1 MASFDV
7 RVVNDDQEGIRGAR
21 VVLGF
26 TSVLMGMT
34 DEKYTDSDG
43 YAEFDRYDE
52 GEVEVFVDG
61 SSYGNYLYEN
71 DGGITITI

>member
-7 RVVNDDQEGIRGAR
+7 HVVNDDQEGIKGIR

-26 TSVLMGMT
+26 TSVLRGMT
-34 DEKYTDSDG
+34 AVEYTDSDG
-43 YAEFDRYDE
+43 HAEFDGYDE

-61 SSYGNYLYEN
+61 SSYGNYFYE
-71 DGGITITI
+71 DGGGITITI